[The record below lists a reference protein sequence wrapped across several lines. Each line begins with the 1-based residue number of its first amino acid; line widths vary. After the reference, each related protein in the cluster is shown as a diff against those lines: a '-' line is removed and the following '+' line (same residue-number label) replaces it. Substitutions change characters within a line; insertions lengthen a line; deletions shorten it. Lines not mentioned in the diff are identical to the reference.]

1 MKIQELFENATLWPT
16 FDQFIDNCAG
26 DNSARIIERL
36 WNELND
42 DTYIEKLSQNEMI
55 KKLKGKYQK
64 ALKKLQQIQFPIL
77 VYRKIRLLK
86 PEDLRINEVG
96 LSWST
101 SERKAQ
107 VIYGTMSAGKDFL
120 YRSTVNE
127 YAIDK
132 YDTLYWRMHSV
143 GNDEDE
149 LRLKRGSQINNL
161 AIKSKGQWQLI
172 SPTAIS

>member
-16 FDQFIDNCAG
+16 FYQFIDNCAG

-86 PEDLRINEVG
+86 PEDLRI
-96 LSWST
+96 
-101 SERKAQ
+101 K
-107 VIYGTMSAGKDFL
+107 
-120 YRSTVNE
+120 
-127 YAIDK
+127 
-132 YDTLYWRMHSV
+132 
-143 GNDEDE
+143 
-149 LRLKRGSQINNL
+149 
-161 AIKSKGQWQLI
+161 
-172 SPTAIS
+172 